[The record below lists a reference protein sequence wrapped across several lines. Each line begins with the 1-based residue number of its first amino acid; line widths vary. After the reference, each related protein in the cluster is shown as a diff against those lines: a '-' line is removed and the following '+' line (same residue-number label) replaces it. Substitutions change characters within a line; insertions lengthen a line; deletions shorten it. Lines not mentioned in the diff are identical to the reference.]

1 MCGSVWFHR
10 GPVWAFVSVEMGGG
24 EGGEGMGRGEG
35 RENDVRF
42 RIGHFDWS
50 RSDWFRDRDPASQLF
65 LLFVLI
71 GTLSLKGRSDRF
83 N

>member
-1 MCGSVWFHR
+1 MCGSVWFRR
-10 GPVWAFVSVEMGGG
+10 GPVWAFVSVEMRGG

-42 RIGHFDWS
+42 RISHFDWS
-50 RSDWFRDRDPASQLF
+50 RFDWFRDRHPASQHF
-65 LLFVLI
+65 FLFVSVV
-71 GTLSLKGRSDRF
+71 TLSLKGRFDRF

>member
-1 MCGSVWFHR
+1 MCGSVWGR
-10 GPVWAFVSVEMGGG
+10 LGPVWAFVSVEMGGG

-65 LLFVLI
+65 FNLF
-71 GTLSLKGRSDRF
+71 
-83 N
+83 